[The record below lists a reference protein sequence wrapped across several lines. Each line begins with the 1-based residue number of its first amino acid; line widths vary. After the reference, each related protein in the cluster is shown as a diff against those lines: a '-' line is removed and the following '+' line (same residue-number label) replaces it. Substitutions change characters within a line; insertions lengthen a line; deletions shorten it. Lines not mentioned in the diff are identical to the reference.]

1 MLCQQH
7 LHVIRIYTPVMRGVV
22 KLDVNSSIHTVL
34 DESVYC
40 LVSLKDEPNT
50 IECPTV
56 FDSYPS
62 KDEFTVHFDVLVLH
76 Q

>member
-40 LVSLKDEPNT
+40 LVSLKDEPNAN
-50 IECPTV
+50 PM
-56 FDSYPS
+56 SYSTGQLPI
-62 KDEFTVHFDVLVLH
+62 
-76 Q
+76 QR